1 VQEAQL
7 KAGMSPRDAAY
18 GWEDAAQFDTHYTPD
33 GDARTVPPVRGDFA
47 AYYRNV
53 AAALRG
59 EAPLAVT
66 AEDALRVIY
75 LTELAQQSS
84 DAGKRLVVDV
94 AAL

>member
-1 VQEAQL
+1 
-7 KAGMSPRDAAY
+7 MP
-18 GWEDAAQFDTHYTPD
+18 AAQFGTLYTPD
-33 GDARTVPPVRGDFA
+33 GNARAVPSLRGDFA

-66 AEDALRVIY
+66 AADALRVIY

-84 DAGKRLVVDV
+84 DAGKRLAVD
-94 AAL
+94 APF

>member
-1 VQEAQL
+1 
-7 KAGMSPRDAAY
+7 MSPRDAAY
-18 GWEDAAQFDTHYTPD
+18 GWEDAAQFGTHYTPD

-66 AEDALRVIY
+66 AKDALRVIY

-84 DAGKRLVVDV
+84 DAGKRLAVDV
-94 AAL
+94 AAV